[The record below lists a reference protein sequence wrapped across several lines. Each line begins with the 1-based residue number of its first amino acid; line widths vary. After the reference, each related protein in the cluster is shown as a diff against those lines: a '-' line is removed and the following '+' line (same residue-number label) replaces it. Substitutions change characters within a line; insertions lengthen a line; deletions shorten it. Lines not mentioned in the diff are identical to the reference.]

1 MFSDGEVFLF
11 IYFFCLFLFSRTLS
25 LLHLWAVF
33 FEMQAQMYKSFC
45 TYVVYVYSIKCCCD
59 PFAHVLI

>member
-1 MFSDGEVFLF
+1 MFSDGEVWFFFLMH
-11 IYFFCLFLFSRTLS
+11 IIMLY
-25 LLHLWAVF
+25 LWAVF
-33 FEMQAQMYKSFC
+33 FETEAQMYKSFC